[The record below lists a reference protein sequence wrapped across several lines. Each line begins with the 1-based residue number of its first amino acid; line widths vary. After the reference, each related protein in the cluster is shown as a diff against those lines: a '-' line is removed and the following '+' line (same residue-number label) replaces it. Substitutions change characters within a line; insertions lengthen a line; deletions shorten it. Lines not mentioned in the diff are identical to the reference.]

1 MPQRVTAYTL
11 AQAGRDRRVLDRPLE
26 HRLVQVMP
34 PPHTIAIPEGAR
46 RRKHV
51 APAPL
56 ARHIWVLSLQRLA
69 KARYT
74 DRCTLVAPV
83 QRLAPRKP
91 PPERHHT
98 ALGQR
103 RPAVLPALPRSNHD
117 FATVQIHILHAKRH
131 TLGHTEATAV
141 HQHRAQ
147 TERIAQLPDQHTNLA
162 L

>member
-1 MPQRVTAYTL
+1 MPRGVPAYTL
-11 AQAGRDRRVLDRPLE
+11 AQARRDRRVLDRPLE

-34 PPHTIAIPEGAR
+34 PPHAITIPEGAR

-56 ARHIWVLSLQRLA
+56 ARRTRILSLQRLA

-74 DRCTLVAPV
+74 DRCTLIGPV
-83 QRLAPRKP
+83 QRLAARKP
-91 PPERHHT
+91 PPQRHHT

-131 TLGHTEATAV
+131 TLGPA
-141 HQHRAQ
+141 
-147 TERIAQLPDQHTNLA
+147 
-162 L
+162 